1 MRGNKQ
7 CRGQGQDQVALMG
20 NTYLLGAERGTV
32 SPDPCVHLYAAAGN
46 VFESI
51 GCLLECYYPVAG
63 PQNKLPM
70 ATFLTE
76 SGNNVNISFYREASR
91 IARACLSPM
100 TEGFLPFL
108 WTRRVKV
115 LWGQVSGAPHHSTPL
130 RRCCVWC
137 DVEAA
142 CKGLFTK
149 IFKGHSC

>member
-20 NTYLLGAERGTV
+20 NTYPLGAERGAV
-32 SPDPCVHLYAAAGN
+32 SPDPCVHLYPAAGN
-46 VFESI
+46 AFESM
-51 GCLLECYYPVAG
+51 GCLLECYHPVAG

-76 SGNNVNISFYREASR
+76 SVNNVNTRFYREASR

-100 TEGFLPFL
+100 TDGFPPLL
-108 WTRRVKV
+108 WTRGLTV
-115 LWGQVSGAPHHSTPL
+115 LWGQASGAPHHSTPL
-130 RRCCVWC
+130 RPCCAWR

-142 CKGLFTK
+142 CKGLLTK
-149 IFKGHSC
+149 ISKGHSC